1 MPTFNVALSAT
12 GCSTQSVW
20 NRNLTGPACL
30 PSCCPAVWLDNS
42 MEDNKQLHQ
51 WDSVKVHARTILD
64 VHMAAVTSFI
74 LIYSFSSFKS
84 IIPSAV
90 MCSFSPML
98 DSWRFILFWCRHI
111 LRADIRTRQRSDLP
125 FWTGRVNLVAVCGR
139 HLPFLPIT
147 GAFSS
152 CLHWIRPCDGS
163 FLRGLP
169 RGLISKEV
177 PLGSSSKPLELPLQ
191 PSRGMLLPRRWHSAV
206 TRPSLHL
213 LYQSAFSTVF
223 PFISSP
229 TATI

>member
-1 MPTFNVALSAT
+1 MSLSQLQDAPPKVCEIEISPVLPAFLPVVQLFDSIT
-12 GCSTQSVW
+12 RWRIINSCTSGTQWKCMHAQVLTYIW
-20 NRNLTGPACL
+20 PLNL
-30 PSCCPAVWLDNS
+30 
-42 MEDNKQLHQ
+42 
-51 WDSVKVHARTILD
+51 
-64 VHMAAVTSFI
+64 F
-74 LIYSFSSFKS
+74 FSSFKS

-111 LRADIRTRQRSDLP
+111 LCADIRTRQRSDLP
-125 FWTGRVNLVAVCGR
+125 FWTGRVNLVAVCGH

-163 FLRGLP
+163 FLRGLA

-191 PSRGMLLPRRWHSAV
+191 PSRGILLPRRWHSAV

-223 PFISSP
+223 PFIPSP